1 MSIQK
6 NKYTSKKTGKTK
18 ITYYANVWYAAEKR
32 SITGPMRNTE
42 KQARQDETDIQRT
55 IEAGKAKANSRKR
68 KMEIEQIYKEWHE
81 ASRPPVYANSTWQIY
96 AEYYERYINPVFGDR
111 SVESVTAM
119 HVQKYVNLMSEKYSA
134 ETVNKCLNILVDI
147 FDFSVNVL
155 KCIPE
160 NPAATIQHCKVSRK
174 KKTIWTDAQIEY
186 FLSLP
191 NVQKS
196 SYYPMLCLSAVLGA
210 RPGEICG
217 LTEDCL
223 FDSPCYSICIDTGY
237 DNYNY
242 ETDLKTGN
250 SHRMTPIPK
259 YLYDLLLERLRQK
272 QNLQEEIP
280 GWGHNHFL
288 FVGLKGNPI
297 TPKQYA
303 RAFKRLISS
312 HNKAVEQIQA
322 KTGELPEDMQIL
334 PHIALYG
341 LRTSFATNNMRK
353 NPNAALI
360 SSIMGNSPKT
370 LIQFYTQSDVDMQSS
385 MINDYINFNGSKMLN
400 SANEN

>member
-1 MSIQK
+1 
-6 NKYTSKKTGKTK
+6 
-18 ITYYANVWYAAEKR
+18 
-32 SITGPMRNTE
+32 
-42 KQARQDETDIQRT
+42 
-55 IEAGKAKANSRKR
+55 
-68 KMEIEQIYKEWHE
+68 
-81 ASRPPVYANSTWQIY
+81 
-96 AEYYERYINPVFGDR
+96 
-111 SVESVTAM
+111 
-119 HVQKYVNLMSEKYSA
+119 
-134 ETVNKCLNILVDI
+134 
-147 FDFSVNVL
+147 
-155 KCIPE
+155 
-160 NPAATIQHCKVSRK
+160 
-174 KKTIWTDAQIEY
+174 
-186 FLSLP
+186 
-191 NVQKS
+191 
-196 SYYPMLCLSAVLGA
+196 
-210 RPGEICG
+210 
-217 LTEDCL
+217 
-223 FDSPCYSICIDTGY
+223 
-237 DNYNY
+237 
-242 ETDLKTGN
+242 
-250 SHRMTPIPK
+250 MTPIPK

-341 LRTSFATNNMRK
+341 LRTSFATKNMRK